1 MKNCFVFLA
10 LVALAIMFGCSKDE
24 GINPKPEPQKPVV
37 TDNDPWEKCSV
48 RTHPYNIENIM
59 EAQRELG
66 GALKSA
72 KEMALYKYVS
82 FKPDTSE
89 LKVLIQ
95 DTTIKLYDLP
105 LADPKLYS
113 WRNQTELKSAN
124 EEDTT
129 RKTQYAILPLDK
141 IIPNNVS
148 YTVLD
153 TLYFPDYETET
164 DLYFAAHILAGTIKV
179 DSAAVDSMFAS
190 TSNLKSAMGWGW
202 LKKAVKWVEKTIVG
216 YEPSG
221 TLTMNGSAVEGVQ
234 VEVIAWGLPYS
245 GQTNAYGSFHISKN
259 IHVWSVVYLTFE
271 NNHCNIKLWNLET
284 WYSLNNIMGT
294 ARYYVGDKAAADMK
308 NMSITLDNNSWGG
321 MCATIINAVEKY
333 HQQANALGIGTPP
346 KVNIAAIWGKS
357 FSQGAGSAPMLNLLL
372 NPVSPSD
379 YFGSFLKPLL
389 SLTNDHFS
397 PFSGLIPD
405 IIIPQ
410 TKGFDNENLTSTTL
424 HELTHAAHAYKIGR
438 LFWSRVVAGELNNM
452 RNFNEPY
459 GKRTSEFSGAV
470 GLAEAWANDVEN
482 MMMYR
487 LFGNASTYIR
497 DNMENWYSKANKDA
511 VNSWLPNGLFFDL
524 YDINGQYKDNLQRV
538 INETNITDN
547 VSGIS
552 YSSLYSNFS
561 GSFDNL
567 TDYKNR
573 LKSSFPAKA
582 SDIETLFNQYSF

>member
-164 DLYFAAHILAGTIKV
+164 DLYFAAHILAGTI
-179 DSAAVDSMFAS
+179 
-190 TSNLKSAMGWGW
+190 
-202 LKKAVKWVEKTIVG
+202 
-216 YEPSG
+216 
-221 TLTMNGSAVEGVQ
+221 
-234 VEVIAWGLPYS
+234 
-245 GQTNAYGSFHISKN
+245 
-259 IHVWSVVYLTFE
+259 
-271 NNHCNIKLWNLET
+271 
-284 WYSLNNIMGT
+284 
-294 ARYYVGDKAAADMK
+294 
-308 NMSITLDNNSWGG
+308 
-321 MCATIINAVEKY
+321 
-333 HQQANALGIGTPP
+333 
-346 KVNIAAIWGKS
+346 
-357 FSQGAGSAPMLNLLL
+357 
-372 NPVSPSD
+372 
-379 YFGSFLKPLL
+379 
-389 SLTNDHFS
+389 
-397 PFSGLIPD
+397 
-405 IIIPQ
+405 
-410 TKGFDNENLTSTTL
+410 
-424 HELTHAAHAYKIGR
+424 
-438 LFWSRVVAGELNNM
+438 
-452 RNFNEPY
+452 
-459 GKRTSEFSGAV
+459 
-470 GLAEAWANDVEN
+470 
-482 MMMYR
+482 
-487 LFGNASTYIR
+487 
-497 DNMENWYSKANKDA
+497 
-511 VNSWLPNGLFFDL
+511 
-524 YDINGQYKDNLQRV
+524 
-538 INETNITDN
+538 
-547 VSGIS
+547 
-552 YSSLYSNFS
+552 
-561 GSFDNL
+561 
-567 TDYKNR
+567 
-573 LKSSFPAKA
+573 
-582 SDIETLFNQYSF
+582 